1 MIAQRRAHRE
11 DFLYHVEYH
20 VFFMVLNVWQGC
32 PQRYGAHRKRELLNK
47 FAKCIGA
54 RLRHLILSGLIF
66 CSVKQLDE
74 NYFHIALFSDIQHG
88 SQTGEVCDEST
99 QDGHTSGQ

>member
-1 MIAQRRAHRE
+1 MIAQRRACRE
-11 DFLYHVEYH
+11 KFLYLVECH
-20 VFFMVLNVWQGC
+20 PFSAVFDVRQGC
-32 PQRYGAHRKRELLNK
+32 PQRCGTHRKRELLNK

-66 CSVKQLDE
+66 CSIKQADE
-74 NYFHIALFSDIQHG
+74 NYFHMVLFSDIQRR
-88 SQTGEVCDEST
+88 SQTGEACKEST

>member
-1 MIAQRRAHRE
+1 MIAQRRACRE
-11 DFLYHVEYH
+11 CFLYHIEYQCFYA
-20 VFFMVLNVWQGC
+20 VFDVRQGC
-32 PQRYGAHRKRELLNK
+32 PLRYGTHRKRELLNK

-66 CSVKQLDE
+66 CSIKQADE
-74 NYFHIALFSDIQHG
+74 NYFHIVLFSDIQHRP
-88 SQTGEVCDEST
+88 QTGETCEEST

>member
-1 MIAQRRAHRE
+1 MIAQRRACGE
-11 DFLYHVEYH
+11 KFLYLVEYH
-20 VFFMVLNVWQGC
+20 AFSAVFDVRQGC
-32 PQRYGAHRKRELLNK
+32 PQRCGTHRKRELLNK

-66 CSVKQLDE
+66 CSIKQADE
-74 NYFHIALFSDIQHG
+74 NYFHIVLFSDIQRRP
-88 SQTGEVCDEST
+88 QTGETCEEST

>member
-1 MIAQRRAHRE
+1 MIAQRRACRE
-11 DFLYHVEYH
+11 FFLYHIEYQCFYA
-20 VFFMVLNVWQGC
+20 VFDVRQGC
-32 PQRYGAHRKRELLNK
+32 PPRYGTHRKRELLNK

-66 CSVKQLDE
+66 CSIKQADE
-74 NYFHIALFSDIQHG
+74 NYFHIVLFSDIQRRP
-88 SQTGEVCDEST
+88 QTGETCEEST

>member
-1 MIAQRRAHRE
+1 MIAQRCACRGC
-11 DFLYHVEYH
+11 FLYHIEYQCFYA
-20 VFFMVLNVWQGC
+20 VFDVRQGC
-32 PQRYGAHRKRELLNK
+32 PPRYGTHRKRELLNK

-66 CSVKQLDE
+66 CSIKQADE
-74 NYFHIALFSDIQHG
+74 NYFHIVLFSDIQRRP
-88 SQTGEVCDEST
+88 QTGETCEEST

>member
-1 MIAQRRAHRE
+1 MIAQRRARRE
-11 DFLYHVEYH
+11 CFLYHIEYQCFYA
-20 VFFMVLNVWQGC
+20 VFDVRQGC
-32 PQRYGAHRKRELLNK
+32 PPRYGTHRKRELLNK

-66 CSVKQLDE
+66 CSIKQADE
-74 NYFHIALFSDIQHG
+74 NYFHIVLFSDIQRRP
-88 SQTGEVCDEST
+88 QTGETCEEST

>member
-1 MIAQRRAHRE
+1 MMAQRRAYR
-11 DFLYHVEYH
+11 DNFLYHIECH
-20 VFFMVLNVWQGC
+20 VFLMVFDVWQGC
-32 PQRYGAHRKRELLNK
+32 PQRYGVHRKRELLNK

-66 CSVKQLDE
+66 CSIKQSDE
-74 NYFHIALFSDIQHG
+74 NYFHIVLFSDIQHG
-88 SQTGEVCDEST
+88 SQTGEAGEEST

>member
-1 MIAQRRAHRE
+1 MIAQRRACRE
-11 DFLYHVEYH
+11 CFLYHIEYQCFYA
-20 VFFMVLNVWQGC
+20 VFDVRQGC
-32 PQRYGAHRKRELLNK
+32 PPRYGTHRKRELLNK

-66 CSVKQLDE
+66 CSIKQADE
-74 NYFHIALFSDIQHG
+74 NYFHIVLFSDIQRRP
-88 SQTGEVCDEST
+88 QTGETCEEST

>member
-1 MIAQRRAHRE
+1 MIAQRRAWRE
-11 DFLYHVEYH
+11 NFLYPIECHV
-20 VFFMVLNVWQGC
+20 VLLMFDVWQGC
-32 PQRYGAHRKRELLNK
+32 PQRYGTHRKRELLNK

-66 CSVKQLDE
+66 CSIKQSDE
-74 NYFHIALFSDIQHG
+74 NYFHIVLFLDIQRRP
-88 SQTGEVCDEST
+88 QTGEACKEST